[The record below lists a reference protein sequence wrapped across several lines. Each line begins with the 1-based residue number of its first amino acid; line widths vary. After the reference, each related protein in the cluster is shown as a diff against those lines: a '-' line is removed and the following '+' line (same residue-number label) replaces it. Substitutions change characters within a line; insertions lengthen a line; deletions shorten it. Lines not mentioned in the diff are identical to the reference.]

1 MKFAW
6 QKNLV
11 DIAAWN
17 SQQVKD
23 IEVDTEFQDFYHEE
37 EDCVIAHTLDLT
49 SSNAFPTF
57 PTPPTISDPV
67 ISYN

>member
-1 MKFAW
+1 MDQWSHLEELQLMKFAW

-23 IEVDTEFQDFYHEE
+23 VEVDTEFQDFCHEE
-37 EDCVIAHTLDLT
+37 EDCKLWDREDREFFDWE
-49 SSNAFPTF
+49 S
-57 PTPPTISDPV
+57 
-67 ISYN
+67 